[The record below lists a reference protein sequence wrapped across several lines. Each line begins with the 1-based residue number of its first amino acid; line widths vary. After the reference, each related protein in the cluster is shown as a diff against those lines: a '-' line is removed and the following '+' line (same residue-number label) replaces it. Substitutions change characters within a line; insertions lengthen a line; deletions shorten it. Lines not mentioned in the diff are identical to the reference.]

1 MESSYLFEF
10 ESDNRILKALV
21 EIGDDYEFT
30 CEIIDGYPI
39 SDEYR
44 RIHGST
50 PHAYLLA
57 NLAPPLRVELAV
69 VVGYDFSVCVK
80 PELNSFLSALINRID
95 SEMTIRITS
104 VPELVAFVR
113 DNYPD

>member
-1 MESSYLFEF
+1 MESSYFFEF
-10 ESDNRILKALV
+10 ECGTRIIKSLV
-21 EIGDDYEFT
+21 EIGNENEVT
-30 CEIIDGYPI
+30 HELIDEYPI

-57 NLAPPLRVELAV
+57 NLPAPLRVEVAV

-80 PELNSFLSALINRID
+80 PEINCFLSALINRID
-95 SEMTIRITS
+95 SDMIIPIS
-104 VPELVAFVR
+104 NASELVAFVR